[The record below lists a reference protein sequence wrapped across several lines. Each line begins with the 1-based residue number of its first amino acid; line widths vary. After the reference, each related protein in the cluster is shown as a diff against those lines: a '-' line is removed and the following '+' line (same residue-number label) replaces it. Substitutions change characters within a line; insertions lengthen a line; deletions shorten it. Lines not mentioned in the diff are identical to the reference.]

1 MQEIDLPREVFEK
14 IIKIRAELIKLTGV
28 VGETAIVLENQKRE
42 VKILE
47 EEYNKKITAHRNLEE
62 DLRFEMNSVVEKY
75 GEGTLDLNTGLYS
88 IK

>member
-28 VGETAIVLENQKRE
+28 VGESAIVLENQKRE

-47 EEYNKKITAHRNLEE
+47 EEYNKKITAHRSLEE